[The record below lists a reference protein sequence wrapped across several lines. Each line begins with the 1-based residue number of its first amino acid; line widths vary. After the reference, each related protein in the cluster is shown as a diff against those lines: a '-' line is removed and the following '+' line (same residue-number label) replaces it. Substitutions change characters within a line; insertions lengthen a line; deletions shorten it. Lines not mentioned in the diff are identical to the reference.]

1 MRPHLDELLSRLV
14 EKAPVESAEP
24 ADTVVRVEASAMARG
39 AAC

>member
-14 EKAPVESAEP
+14 EKVPVESVELA
-24 ADTVVRVEASAMARG
+24 AIVVRVEASDMARR